1 MFHVKQS
8 YGVVVIG
15 GGHAGCEAALSCS
28 RKGIPTLLVTMNRL
42 KIAEMSCNPSIGG
55 VGKGQLVKELD
66 ALGGEMGKNADYTGI
81 QFKRLNTRKGSAV
94 QSSRCQSDKK
104 LYAQRMQGILAAQPD
119 LDILEGEAKL
129 FHVEHGEVQWLTV
142 RLADGTT
149 HEVKTSNIVITA
161 GTFMRAIMHCG
172 SDISEGGRFGEA
184 PSKGLSDCLSEMGF
198 TIQRLKTGTPARLLA
213 GSIDFSQMERQE
225 GDPVPARFSF
235 SRTEIPL
242 PQVPCYLT
250 YTNPATHEA
259 IRQNLHRSPLY
270 SGVIKGVGPRYCP
283 SIEDKVVKFPEKT
296 RHQLF
301 FEPEAL
307 DSDWIYPNGIS
318 TSLPGDVQEAFVRAI
333 PGCADVKFARY
344 GYAVEYDCID
354 PRQLKP
360 TFESEHIRGLFLAGQ
375 VNGTSGYEEAG
386 IQGLLAG
393 INAGLRAEGRPPFTL
408 ARSEAYL
415 GVLVDDLTTQ
425 GISEP
430 YRMFTSRAEFRLSLR
445 EDNADMRLR
454 EYAHQLG
461 LIDEETY
468 REFREK
474 KRLIDSSRLFLEKK
488 FAKPSAVVDAELALL
503 GSSPMT
509 GSQSLAHLLKR
520 PELSLTELLKLF
532 HVELPEP
539 IEPDARETLEIEIK
553 YEGYIGMQKQEIAR
567 LAKMNELSIPDAF
580 DYAVVAGLS
589 VEVKE
594 KLGRNKPKT
603 LGDASRISGITPSA
617 LTALLFHLRQKG
629 GDSAVASRTL

>member
-1 MFHVKQS
+1 
-8 YGVVVIG
+8 
-15 GGHAGCEAALSCS
+15 
-28 RKGIPTLLVTMNRL
+28 MNRS

-104 LYAQRMQGILAAQPD
+104 LYALRMQKVLSEQSD

-129 FHVEHGEVQWLTV
+129 FHVEQSEVRGLTV
-142 RLADGTT
+142 KAKDGSGSMYEIATG
-149 HEVKTSNIVITA
+149 NIVITA
-161 GTFMRAIMHCG
+161 GTFMKAVMHCG

-184 PSKGLSDCLSEMGF
+184 PSKGLSDCLREMGF
-198 TIQRLKTGTPARLLA
+198 TINRLKTGTPPRLIA
-213 GSIDFSQMERQE
+213 GSIDFLKMERQE
-225 GDPVPARFSF
+225 GDVPPARFSF

-242 PQVPCYLT
+242 PQVPCFLT
-250 YTNPATHEA
+250 YTNPETHEA

-318 TSLPGDVQEAFVRAI
+318 TSLPPDVQEAFIRQI
-333 PGCADVKFARY
+333 PGCAEVKFARY

-360 TFESEHIRGLFLAGQ
+360 TFESAHIAGLFLAGQ

-386 IQGLLAG
+386 IQGLFAG
-393 INAGLRAEGRPPFTL
+393 INAGLRAQGRSAFTL
-408 ARSEAYL
+408 SRAEAYL
-415 GVLVDDLTTQ
+415 GVLVDDLTSQ
-425 GISEP
+425 GVNEP

-454 EYAHQLG
+454 EYGRQIG
-461 LIDEETY
+461 LIGDDEY
-468 REFREK
+468 RHFTEK
-474 KRLIDSSRLFLEKK
+474 KRRLTSTRVFLGQK
-488 FAKPSAVVDAELALL
+488 FLKPDNVSMA
-503 GSSPMT
+503 
-509 GSQSLAHLLKR
+509 QYLKR
-520 PELSLTELLKLF
+520 PEVSLPDMLDMF

-539 IEPDARETLEIEIK
+539 LNAEELETLEVEVK
-553 YEGYIGMQKQEIAR
+553 YEGYIEMQRLEIER
-567 LAKMNELSIPDAF
+567 LKKMNTLGIPETFNYGD
-580 DYAVVAGLS
+580 VAGLS
-589 VEVKE
+589 VEVRE
-594 KLGRNKPKT
+594 KLGRTKPRT
-603 LGDASRISGITPSA
+603 LGDASRISGVTPSA

-629 GDSAVASRTL
+629 DTNAVATRTV